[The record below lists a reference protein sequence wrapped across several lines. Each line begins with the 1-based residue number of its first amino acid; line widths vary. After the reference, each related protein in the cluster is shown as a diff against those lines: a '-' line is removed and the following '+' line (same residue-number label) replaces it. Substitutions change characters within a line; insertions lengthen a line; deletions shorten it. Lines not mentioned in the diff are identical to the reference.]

1 MLLRV
6 VKPGL
11 LSTIQDLGR
20 YGSQKYGVIA
30 SGAMDVFAHK
40 SANIMVGNAELE
52 ATLEMTVIGPV
63 LQFDSDM
70 LISICG
76 ANMSPAINGIP
87 VPMWRPVLIRAG
99 ECLQFGASRIGC
111 RCYLGVAGGFDVPL
125 EMNSYSTYLRAGIGG
140 MEGRPLKAGDQLS
153 SKIPSSLGR
162 QIMAKLFSIS
172 EQGAFA
178 AVPWFISNH
187 IMPSYEANPTVRVIE
202 GPQFS
207 WFDQKSISDF
217 VSKPFR
223 IQPQSDRMGYRIEGP
238 PLTLIN
244 RRELLSEAVTF
255 GTVQVPPDGNPII
268 LMADRQTTGG
278 YPKIAQVVSVDLP
291 LLAQT
296 QIGSRISFRLVSLRE
311 AQEMKLMLSMELDL
325 LILSVQMQCV

>member
-1 MLLRV
+1 MPIRV
-6 VKPGL
+6 GKPGL

-30 SGAMDVFAHK
+30 SGAMDAFAHQ
-40 SANIMVGNAELE
+40 SANILVGNPELE
-52 ATLEMTVIGPV
+52 ATLEMTVIGPI
-63 LQFDSDM
+63 LLFDSDT

-76 ANMSPAINGIP
+76 ADMFPTINSIS

-99 ECLQFGASRIGC
+99 EILQFGASRLGC
-111 RCYLGVAGGFDVPL
+111 RCYLGIAGGFDVPM

-140 MEGRPLKAGDQLS
+140 LAGRALKEGDQLPC
-153 SKIPSSLGR
+153 KTPSSLGR
-162 QIMAKLFSIS
+162 QIMSKVFSIS
-172 EQGAFA
+172 GQGAFVS
-178 AVPWFISNH
+178 VPWFISNH
-187 IMPSYEANPTVRVIE
+187 IKPPYESNPTIRVIE
-202 GPQFS
+202 GPQFN
-207 WFDQKSISDF
+207 WFDQESISNF

-238 PLTLIN
+238 PLTLTK

-255 GTVQVPPDGNPII
+255 GTVQVPPDGNPIV

-291 LLAQT
+291 LLAQA
-296 QIGSRISFRLVSLRE
+296 QIGSWISFEFISLRE
-311 AQEMKLMLSMELDL
+311 AQEMKLMLSMDLDL
-325 LILSVQMQCV
+325 LKKSIQMQSV